1 MAPFRFRRLSISGV
15 FTFPALFTCRRFGV
29 GVRFSRRR
37 RQRRRRTKDEI
48 LPGEFRRQRT
58 NEVNAAAFRRH
69 KRTLKALSAAFRR
82 HKRTLKAL
90 SAFRRHERTLKTR
103 SAAFRRRERTLKTLS
118 AVFRRH
124 PRAKGK
130 FLPAALRRQLR
141 NSFPPLFQ
149 RRSKIRKK
157 VRLLLLPL
165 RLPALRKQTMIVVSA
180 ATQPESQSRKP
191 APK

>member
-1 MAPFRFRRLSISGV
+1 MVYYICFIYVFHSLAPFRFRRLSISGV

-58 NEVNAAAFRRH
+58 NEVNA
-69 KRTLKALSAAFRR
+69 AAFRR